1 MEYITIEKL
10 SKEINRSEAV
20 LRRMKGSRIISHSSL
35 KNNSDTYKIQ
45 LLSKVNNENNSTYKL
60 DELKIYTAFSLFVK
74 GKPKSYKEDIPKVE
88 KLLKDKD
95 IDKILRDLIKKNE
108 FSITEEEINKK
119 ITMEFCIRILK
130 IIYGAVEIEQ
140 EYESNEVFNIKI
152 EEEIN
157 NDLVLIENEKICN
170 YDYANILD
178 YIFNKYS
185 KKEKG
190 YFPLQHPTGN
200 GKTFF
205 LEKFLIKNIMEDF
218 ENLRQNKIIV
228 ITSSKVNVNEIYR
241 NVEKKLIKD
250 GYKEKINYVFQMKS
264 VADILSETDFIK
276 EFIQELDKD
285 LYFYEKLSH
294 NFVDNLK
301 RDLKELIIFIEK
313 KVPIEDK
320 LSKINRDYIYELK
333 KHIFKYFK
341 LKDKKN
347 KTEKEWKEYKKIELP
362 NFLYKLYPMLSEE
375 NNHKKIYIMTTD
387 KFLYGYVGQKETK
400 NFYNEKGNLI
410 FIDEIDSAKQNFLKY
425 IENQRTLVIR
435 NIVNVF
441 NERYNSFSKRENNQI
456 FSLLRRLIAIEKETF
471 DDIRKNSSNPEEKI
485 EKIKL
490 KKKELIQAMENFEK
504 AGKELRKKYFTTKRY
519 YEMEEMEKINLVE
532 DENHYFQNGG
542 EKYYLNINDENSLIT
557 KKATDL
563 PLSDMLRNLFNYCYG
578 HFYYLLM
585 LIYNYHISL
594 KSEEEIE
601 REIIS
606 HFFYNVETQKEINN
620 ELKNFFMKRIRK
632 KKIKN
637 EEGSEIEVFNVEDEN
652 KRLDLRIC
660 CFQITEDN
668 PDYTLNN
675 RVLIGGKMMYETP
688 ESLFYEICKENLIF
702 GISAT
707 ANIETCIG
715 NFDLKWLKSTLK
727 DNYYTLT
734 ASEKTKLE
742 ESLKKINKFE
752 ENIER
757 RLNIFGKNGG
767 KKLEFEAVK
776 LLEQK
781 KGGYNKLRNI
791 IDSCLINEEDE
802 FDSDIQ
808 REYFEYAVSVFYNF
822 LQEKESS
829 SLLFISNRLTQ
840 KKNLEKAAHTLEK
853 VLKKKV
859 HFKDLSSKTLNKVLE
874 TRDEESNE
882 LMKNLENHKIK
893 TIIFTTYQSAGT
905 GVNIKHLYNKRALS
919 KKLIKI
925 DNDIQKEIQFPLEY
939 KDIDEIAIENKT
951 HLVNFND
958 DYMKLE
964 MMYYCNLMVANN
976 IIDKKTRSLLLNKND
991 NKIFTNKYKSSY
1003 DYVENSMGRIIQAIG
1018 RCNRTKVRNRIRNI
1032 YLDEAGFDII
1042 KKFEPRN
1049 RLFIGDVNFILE
1061 EAKKLK
1067 IQDIDNLQKNILILD
1082 KKMERFFEETY
1093 IAKIDDYNKIMN
1105 FSKDENLR
1113 AAKKEEF
1120 KELYQKYNDFRKYIL
1135 KNPTRS
1141 SRTEKNLAYFS
1152 IDKKIDGYTVI
1163 RDTNIFFDTAKKNVS
1178 LNECRLKEISAIPL
1192 LREFCLKNI
1201 GFFEEND
1208 EIILPYIYQ
1217 AIFKGMLGELIIKE
1231 IFKMYEIK
1239 VKNIEEMI
1247 EKGIVEVFDDVSE
1260 NGMYIDYK
1268 NYNFDKITAQKLLAD
1283 KIKRAIDR
1291 KQRFINNKNK
1301 LFFINLISSNTEKSG
1316 RSIAFYKIEDILKEK
1331 ICNYDESEIIIVS
1344 GILRYKED
1352 RETLEINHGIVKKL
1366 KKMLGERNE

>member
-1 MEYITIEKL
+1 MKYITIEKL

-45 LLSKVNNENNSTYKL
+45 LLSKVNNENNSTYNL

-333 KHIFKYFK
+333 KHIFKYFR

-471 DDIRKNSSNPEEKI
+471 DEIRKNSNNPEEKI

-504 AGKELRKKYFTTKRY
+504 TGKELRKKYFTTKRY
-519 YEMEEMEKINLVE
+519 YEMEEMEKINL
-532 DENHYFQNGG
+532 
-542 EKYYLNINDENSLIT
+542 
-557 KKATDL
+557 
-563 PLSDMLRNLFNYCYG
+563 
-578 HFYYLLM
+578 
-585 LIYNYHISL
+585 
-594 KSEEEIE
+594 
-601 REIIS
+601 
-606 HFFYNVETQKEINN
+606 
-620 ELKNFFMKRIRK
+620 
-632 KKIKN
+632 
-637 EEGSEIEVFNVEDEN
+637 VEDEN

-715 NFDLKWLKSTLK
+715 NFDLKWLKSALK

-767 KKLEFEAVK
+767 KKLGFEAVK

-781 KGGYNKLRNI
+781 KGRYNKLRNI
-791 IDSCLINEEDE
+791 IDACLINEEDK
-802 FDSDIQ
+802 FDNGIQ

-840 KKNLEKAAHTLEK
+840 KKNLEKAAHILEE

-859 HFKDLSSKTLNKVLE
+859 YFKDLNSKTLNKVLE
-874 TRDEESNE
+874 TRDEENNE

-939 KDIDEIAIENKT
+939 KDIDEIAMENKT
-951 HLVNFND
+951 HLANFND
-958 DYMKLE
+958 DYMRLE
-964 MMYYCNLMVANN
+964 MMYYCNLLADNN

-1082 KKMERFFEETY
+1082 KKMKRFFEETY
-1093 IAKIDDYNKIMN
+1093 IAKIDEYNKIMN

-1141 SRTEKNLAYFS
+1141 SRTEKSLAYFS

-1247 EKGIVEVFDDVSE
+1247 EKGIVEVFDDISE

-1283 KIKRAIDR
+1283 KIKRAIDK

-1301 LFFINLISSNTEKSG
+1301 LFFINLISSNTEKPG
-1316 RSIAFYKIEDILKEK
+1316 RSIDFYKFEDILKEK
-1331 ICNYDESEIIIVS
+1331 TCNYNESEIVIVS

-1352 RETLEINHGIVKKL
+1352 RKTLEINHGIVKKL
-1366 KKMLGERNE
+1366 KKMLGEENE

>member
-1 MEYITIEKL
+1 
-10 SKEINRSEAV
+10 
-20 LRRMKGSRIISHSSL
+20 
-35 KNNSDTYKIQ
+35 
-45 LLSKVNNENNSTYKL
+45 
-60 DELKIYTAFSLFVK
+60 
-74 GKPKSYKEDIPKVE
+74 
-88 KLLKDKD
+88 
-95 IDKILRDLIKKNE
+95 
-108 FSITEEEINKK
+108 
-119 ITMEFCIRILK
+119 
-130 IIYGAVEIEQ
+130 
-140 EYESNEVFNIKI
+140 
-152 EEEIN
+152 
-157 NDLVLIENEKICN
+157 
-170 YDYANILD
+170 
-178 YIFNKYS
+178 
-185 KKEKG
+185 
-190 YFPLQHPTGN
+190 
-200 GKTFF
+200 
-205 LEKFLIKNIMEDF
+205 
-218 ENLRQNKIIV
+218 
-228 ITSSKVNVNEIYR
+228 
-241 NVEKKLIKD
+241 
-250 GYKEKINYVFQMKS
+250 
-264 VADILSETDFIK
+264 
-276 EFIQELDKD
+276 
-285 LYFYEKLSH
+285 
-294 NFVDNLK
+294 
-301 RDLKELIIFIEK
+301 
-313 KVPIEDK
+313 
-320 LSKINRDYIYELK
+320 
-333 KHIFKYFK
+333 
-341 LKDKKN
+341 
-347 KTEKEWKEYKKIELP
+347 
-362 NFLYKLYPMLSEE
+362 MLSEE

-504 AGKELRKKYFTTKRY
+504 TGKELRKKYFTTKRY
-519 YEMEEMEKINLVE
+519 YEMEEMEKINL
-532 DENHYFQNGG
+532 
-542 EKYYLNINDENSLIT
+542 
-557 KKATDL
+557 
-563 PLSDMLRNLFNYCYG
+563 
-578 HFYYLLM
+578 
-585 LIYNYHISL
+585 
-594 KSEEEIE
+594 
-601 REIIS
+601 
-606 HFFYNVETQKEINN
+606 
-620 ELKNFFMKRIRK
+620 
-632 KKIKN
+632 
-637 EEGSEIEVFNVEDEN
+637 VEDEN

-715 NFDLKWLKSTLK
+715 NFDLKWLKSALK

-734 ASEKTKLE
+734 ASEKIKLE

-767 KKLEFEAVK
+767 KKLGFEAVK

-840 KKNLEKAAHTLEK
+840 KKNLEKAAYTLGE
-853 VLKKKV
+853 VLKKEV
-859 HFKDLSSKTLNKVLE
+859 YFKDLSSKTLNKILE

-905 GVNIKHLYNKRALS
+905 GVNIKHLHNKKALS

-1032 YLDEAGFDII
+1032 YLDEAGFDVI
-1042 KKFEPRN
+1042 KKFDPRN

-1105 FSKDENLR
+1105 FSKNENLR

-1120 KELYQKYNDFRKYIL
+1120 KELYQKYNNFRKYIL

-1163 RDTNIFFDTAKKNVS
+1163 RDTNIFFDIDKKNVS

-1217 AIFKGMLGELIIKE
+1217 AIFKGMLGEIIIKE

-1247 EKGIVEVFDDVSE
+1247 EKGIVEVFDDISE

-1316 RSIAFYKIEDILKEK
+1316 RSIDFYKFEDIFKEK
-1331 ICNYDESEIIIVS
+1331 TCNYNESEIVIVS

-1352 RETLEINHGIVKKL
+1352 RKTLEINHGIVKKL
-1366 KKMLGERNE
+1366 KKILGERNE